1 MTHKTDLISKEIGS
15 TLTVLR
21 EVLVALQ
28 SADDKYFETYKA
40 KVYDKLTEADRNVL
54 PSAWWE
60 TVIKHYYKNGYSE
73 ERAVRAIQE
82 TMKK

>member
-1 MTHKTDLISKEIGS
+1 MTQQTTED
-15 TLTVLR
+15 R
-21 EVLVALQ
+21 
-28 SADDKYFETYKA
+28 YFEAYKT
-40 KVYDKLTEADRNVL
+40 KVYEKLTEPDRNVL

>member
-1 MTHKTDLISKEIGS
+1 MTQQATED
-15 TLTVLR
+15 R
-21 EVLVALQ
+21 
-28 SADDKYFETYKA
+28 YFEAYKTR
-40 KVYDKLTEADRNVL
+40 VYEKLTDADRSIL

-60 TVIKHYYKNGYSE
+60 TVIRHYYENGYSE

>member
-1 MTHKTDLISKEIGS
+1 MPLS
-15 TLTVLR
+15 TEDR
-21 EVLVALQ
+21 
-28 SADDKYFETYKA
+28 YFEAYKS
-40 KVYDKLTEADRNVL
+40 KVYEKLTEADKSVL

-73 ERAVRAIQE
+73 ERAVRAIQD

>member
-1 MTHKTDLISKEIGS
+1 MTQQTTED
-15 TLTVLR
+15 R
-21 EVLVALQ
+21 
-28 SADDKYFETYKA
+28 YFEAYKT
-40 KVYDKLTEADRNVL
+40 KVYEKLTDADRNVL

-60 TVIKHYYKNGYSE
+60 TVIRHYYKNGYSE

>member
-1 MTHKTDLISKEIGS
+1 MAQQTAED
-15 TLTVLR
+15 R
-21 EVLVALQ
+21 
-28 SADDKYFETYKA
+28 YFEAYKA
-40 KVYDKLTEADRNVL
+40 KVYEKLTELDRSVL

>member
-1 MTHKTDLISKEIGS
+1 MTQPATED
-15 TLTVLR
+15 R
-21 EVLVALQ
+21 
-28 SADDKYFETYKA
+28 YFEGYKT
-40 KVYDKLTEADRNVL
+40 KVYERLTEADRNVL

-60 TVIKHYYKNGYSE
+60 TVIKHYYNNGYSE

>member
-1 MTHKTDLISKEIGS
+1 MPQS
-15 TLTVLR
+15 TEDR
-21 EVLVALQ
+21 
-28 SADDKYFETYKA
+28 YFEMYKS
-40 KVYDKLTEADRNVL
+40 KVYEKLTESDKSLL

>member
-1 MTHKTDLISKEIGS
+1 MSQQTTE
-15 TLTVLR
+15 
-21 EVLVALQ
+21 
-28 SADDKYFETYKA
+28 DKYFEAYKS
-40 KVYDKLTEADRNVL
+40 KVYERLTEADRSVL

>member
-1 MTHKTDLISKEIGS
+1 VPQQTAED
-15 TLTVLR
+15 R
-21 EVLVALQ
+21 
-28 SADDKYFETYKA
+28 YFEAYKS
-40 KVYDKLTEADRNVL
+40 KVYERLTEADRNVL

-60 TVIKHYYKNGYSE
+60 TVIKHYYKSGYSE

>member
-1 MTHKTDLISKEIGS
+1 MPLS
-15 TLTVLR
+15 TEDR
-21 EVLVALQ
+21 
-28 SADDKYFETYKA
+28 YFEAYKS
-40 KVYDKLTEADRNVL
+40 KVYEKLTEADKSVL

>member
-1 MTHKTDLISKEIGS
+1 VTHETAED
-15 TLTVLR
+15 R
-21 EVLVALQ
+21 
-28 SADDKYFETYKA
+28 YFEAYKTR
-40 KVYDKLTEADRNVL
+40 VYEKMTEADRNVL

-73 ERAVRAIQE
+73 ERAVRAVQE